1 VHGENCNHDHA
12 EEHPH
17 KARNEAKA
25 ERKVKAAVKGSLTQ
39 ERTLRPRTA
48 RRRAVRA
55 LRKVETLQ
63 RKQERAEAD
72 KAGLPTPENTKVR
85 WHLDSRR

>member
-1 VHGENCNHDHA
+1 
-12 EEHPH
+12 
-17 KARNEAKA
+17 
-25 ERKVKAAVKGSLTQ
+25 LTQ